1 MHQSEL
7 SSKIEEIETL
17 IQKNEE
23 LNSEND
29 KLKVDIEESNKK
41 QSDLVKSLTET

>member
-1 MHQSEL
+1 MENMHQSEL
-7 SSKIEEIETL
+7 SSKIEEIEIL

-41 QSDLVKSLTET
+41 Q